1 MKNTLIE
8 RPSSEAAPANGNHM
22 PRYQIYRQA
31 RAGNYMAEFK
41 TDSAIEAVEL
51 FAVMSPAYDGGPI
64 RIWDQREQRVSASV
78 LWATEKT
85 DFGFHVQSRT
95 NVFHDASLA
104 LIARQLQEREALRES
119 VRQDTRASLTV

>member
-8 RPSSEAAPANGNHM
+8 RPSAEATLANGNHM

-41 TDSAIEAVEL
+41 TDSATEAVEL
-51 FAVMSPAYDGGPI
+51 FAVMSPAYDGGAI
-64 RIWDQREQRVSASV
+64 RIWDQREQRVGASV

-119 VRQDTRASLTV
+119 VRHDTRASLTV